1 MVCFILHFIPDVFN
15 GRWHRTHMF
24 RIVFRVQRDDDQSV
38 DQKTGKPKL
47 FDIVVEKPVDILA
60 VSVVFRR
67 PVLYMF

>member
-1 MVCFILHFIPDVFN
+1 
-15 GRWHRTHMF
+15 MF